1 MVQGT
6 TGQAN
11 GKRSLQARLEADGEK
26 FRVMEPAAKDA
37 VCKLLGSL
45 KASKIWS
52 AQAPKV
58 WMKWSQCGQRSVS
71 RWLGTTGSTEQ

>member
-1 MVQGT
+1 MY
-6 TGQAN
+6 A
-11 GKRSLQARLEADGEK
+11 L
-26 FRVMEPAAKDA
+26 MEPAAKDA

-45 KASKIWS
+45 KASKIRS